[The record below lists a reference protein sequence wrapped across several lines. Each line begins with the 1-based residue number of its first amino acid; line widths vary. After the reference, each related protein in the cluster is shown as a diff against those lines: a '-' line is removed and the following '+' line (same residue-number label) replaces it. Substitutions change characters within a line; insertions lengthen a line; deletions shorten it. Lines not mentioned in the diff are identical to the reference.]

1 MFLIFQVVT
10 VFLVAI
16 AISMAVAHALEL
28 PGKNAPGPGK
38 LHRRADHLLSG
49 IRLGGNERGA
59 EHDGY
64 CHTPFAYSQEKSRI
78 LVRGTCCAAGHARG
92 LWDRYSLGEQVLDQG
107 PESES
112 FCLEFFPPI

>member
-16 AISMAVAHALEL
+16 AMSMAVAHALEL

-64 CHTPFAYSQEKSRI
+64 CHT
-78 LVRGTCCAAGHARG
+78 
-92 LWDRYSLGEQVLDQG
+92 
-107 PESES
+107 
-112 FCLEFFPPI
+112 FCLLPREVPNSGGRSWDLLRCWPCTRSVGSLLIR